1 MTRSAGG
8 LTCDDGVMTDAY
20 TLALNDSGTDLTT
33 VGGKA
38 ASLGVLTRAGLP
50 VPPGFSVTTRAYSD
64 YVSNGLTAEI
74 ISALHGV
81 DFGNPAAVDAAAA
94 RIACAFNRFP
104 VPERIAAAVRSE
116 YSALDSP
123 VAVRS
128 SATAEDLPDA
138 SFAGQHD
145 TFLNVT
151 GVDAV
156 LDAVRRC
163 WASLWTSRAMS
174 YRALNNIAPDDVALA
189 VVVQRLV
196 PASAAGVMFTADP
209 MTGARDTVMINAA
222 WGLGESVV
230 SGLVTPDTYVF
241 VNGKLRRQVNDKT
254 VMTVGTADGVA
265 QEPVSESLR
274 TAAVLSDAEAL
285 ELAELGRRIEALY
298 GMPMNVEWAVHDGR
312 IAILQARPIT
322 NLPAERETWN
332 DSLRGDYLWTCANL
346 REAVPSVM
354 TPVTW
359 SLAEALAVPDIAG
372 HPTSGTIGGRFYLN
386 VSAAMAA
393 LTALGMKKFA
403 LRAGQQIFGKMP
415 DGMTIPPLPVSR
427 LAVLRSVAA
436 MGRQVIRES
445 KAYRRDLDSLVAGN
459 PGRCADLRTRIK
471 ATKTAADLSR
481 LWRSDVDDLLRGSC
495 RVFNAGARQAGAA
508 KLGLQLAEL
517 VGEAD
522 ANSLLTGL
530 HTESDALA
538 SFGPMLGL
546 AQLRR
551 GEISEETYAA
561 TWGHRS
567 HDEFE
572 ISTPRPSE
580 DPAWLN
586 RPEVDD
592 PAELLARQAKERDAA
607 WQRLRA
613 RHPRKAAAVSRRLVK
628 AAVTARKR
636 EQGRSEFARCFWV
649 FRAFV
654 QRASELTGEDMFLL
668 PLSEIL
674 AVLDGDR
681 APLATIPARR
691 AAYEHYSALPAY
703 PTLIRGHFDPE
714 TWAVSPSRRLD
725 VFDATRAYAPLGDA
739 ITGFPGVPGIVEG
752 LARVVSTV
760 EEAGVL
766 RPGEIL
772 VTTVTNV
779 GWTPLFP
786 RAAAIVTDIGAPLS
800 HAAIVAR
807 ELGIPAVVGCGN
819 ATTRLRTGE
828 TIRVDGG
835 KGTVTVLRPLG

>member
-1 MTRSAGG
+1 
-8 LTCDDGVMTDAY
+8 MTDAY

-74 ISALHGV
+74 TLALHGV
-81 DFGNPAAVDAAAA
+81 DFGNPAAVDATAA

-254 VMTVGTADGVA
+254 VMTVRTADGVA

-298 GMPMNVEWAVHDGR
+298 GMPMDVEWAVHDGR

-393 LTALGMKKFA
+393 LTALGMNKFA

-445 KAYRRDLDSLVAGN
+445 KAYRRDLDSLVAAN
-459 PGRCADLRTRIK
+459 PGRCADLRTRIN

-508 KLGLQLAEL
+508 KLGLQLAKL

-522 ANSLLTGL
+522 VNSLLTGL

-572 ISTPRPSE
+572 ISTPRPGE

-613 RHPRKAAAVSRRLVK
+613 RHPRKAAAVSRKLAK

-654 QRASELTGEDMFLL
+654 QRASELTGEDMFFL

-674 AVLDGDR
+674 AVLDGDC

-760 EEAGVL
+760 EEAGAL

-819 ATTRLRTGE
+819 ATTRLKTGE

-835 KGTVTVLRPLG
+835 KGTVTVLLPLG

>member
-1 MTRSAGG
+1 
-8 LTCDDGVMTDAY
+8 
-20 TLALNDSGTDLTT
+20 
-33 VGGKA
+33 
-38 ASLGVLTRAGLP
+38 
-50 VPPGFSVTTRAYSD
+50 
-64 YVSNGLTAEI
+64 
-74 ISALHGV
+74 
-81 DFGNPAAVDAAAA
+81 
-94 RIACAFNRFP
+94 
-104 VPERIAAAVRSE
+104 
-116 YSALDSP
+116 
-123 VAVRS
+123 
-128 SATAEDLPDA
+128 
-138 SFAGQHD
+138 
-145 TFLNVT
+145 
-151 GVDAV
+151 
-156 LDAVRRC
+156 
-163 WASLWTSRAMS
+163 
-174 YRALNNIAPDDVALA
+174 
-189 VVVQRLV
+189 
-196 PASAAGVMFTADP
+196 
-209 MTGARDTVMINAA
+209 
-222 WGLGESVV
+222 
-230 SGLVTPDTYVF
+230 
-241 VNGKLRRQVNDKT
+241 
-254 VMTVGTADGVA
+254 
-265 QEPVSESLR
+265 
-274 TAAVLSDAEAL
+274 VLSDAEAL
-285 ELAELGRRIEALY
+285 RLAGLGRRIEALS
-298 GMPMNVEWAVHDGR
+298 GTPMDIEWAVHDGQ

-322 NLPAERETWN
+322 NLPARRETWN

-393 LTALGMKKFA
+393 LTALGMNRFA
-403 LRAGQQIFGKMP
+403 LRAGQQIFGRMP
-415 DGMTIPPLPVSR
+415 GGMTIPPLPVSR

-436 MGRQVIRES
+436 MGRQVLRES
-445 KAYRRDLDSLVAGN
+445 KAYRRDLDSLVAAN

-471 ATKTAADLSR
+471 ATKTAADLAR

-508 KLGLQLAEL
+508 KLGLRLAEL

-530 HTESDALA
+530 HSESGTLE
-538 SFGPMLGL
+538 SLGPMLGL
-546 AQLRR
+546 ARLRR

-572 ISTPRPSE
+572 ISTPRPGE

-586 RPEVDD
+586 RLQVGD
-592 PAELLARQAKERDAA
+592 PAQLLARQAKERDAA
-607 WQRLRA
+607 WERLRA
-613 RHPRKAAAVSRRLVK
+613 RHPRKVAAVSRRLAK
-628 AAVTARKR
+628 AAVTARRR

-654 QRASELTGEDMFLL
+654 QRASELIGEDMFFL

-674 AVLDGDR
+674 VVLDGDSG
-681 APLATIPARR
+681 PLATIPARR
-691 AAYEHYSALPAY
+691 ATYEHYSALPAY

-714 TWAVSPSRRLD
+714 TWAASPSRRLD
-725 VFDATRAYAPLGDA
+725 VFDATTSYAPLGDA

-760 EEAGVL
+760 EEAAAL

-786 RAAAIVTDIGAPLS
+786 RAAAVVTDIGAPLS

-819 ATTRLRTGE
+819 ATTRLKTGE
-828 TIRVDGG
+828 KIRVDGG
-835 KGTVTVLRPLG
+835 KGTVTVLS

>member
-1 MTRSAGG
+1 
-8 LTCDDGVMTDAY
+8 MTDAY
-20 TLALNDSGTDLTT
+20 TLALDDPGTDLAT

-38 ASLGVLTRAGLP
+38 ASLATLARAGLP
-50 VPPGFSVTTRAYSD
+50 VPPGFSVTTRAYRD
-64 YVSNGLTAEI
+64 YVSKGLTTEI
-74 ISALHGV
+74 AAAMHGV
-81 DFGNPAAVDAAAA
+81 DFADLAAVDAAAA
-94 RIACAFNRFP
+94 RIARAFNRFT
-104 VPERIAAAVRSE
+104 VPEEVAAAVRSE

-145 TFLNVT
+145 TFLNVA

-163 WASLWTSRAMS
+163 WASLWTSRAVS

-209 MTGARDTVMINAA
+209 MTGARDTVVINAA

-230 SGLVTPDTYVF
+230 SGLVTPDTYTV
-241 VNGKLRRQVNDKT
+241 VDGKLWRQVNDKT
-254 VMTVGTADGVA
+254 VMTVRTAHGVA
-265 QEPVSESLR
+265 QESVSESLR
-274 TAAVLSDAEAL
+274 TVAVLSDAEAL
-285 ELAELGRRIEALY
+285 ELAGLGGRIEALY
-298 GMPMNVEWAVHDGR
+298 GRPMDIEWAVHDGQF
-312 IAILQARPIT
+312 AILQARPIT
-322 NLPAERETWN
+322 NLPAGREVWN

-359 SLAEALAVPDIAG
+359 SLARALAVPDIAG

-393 LTALGMKKFA
+393 LTALGMNKFA
-403 LRAGQQIFGKMP
+403 LRAGRQIFGKMP

-427 LAVLRSVAA
+427 LAVLRSVVA
-436 MGRQVIRES
+436 MGRQVMRES
-445 KAYRRDLDSLVAGN
+445 KAYRDDLDSLVAAN
-459 PGRCADLRTRIK
+459 PAVCAELRTRIGDT
-471 ATKTAADLSR
+471 AGAADLAR
-481 LWRSDVDDLLRGSC
+481 LWRSDVDELLHSAC

-508 KLGLQLAEL
+508 KLGPRLADL

-530 HTESDALA
+530 HGEDGALESL
-538 SFGPMLGL
+538 GPMLGL
-546 AQLRR
+546 ARLRR
-551 GEISEETYAA
+551 GELSEEMYAA

-572 ISTPRPSE
+572 IATPRPGE

-586 RPEVDD
+586 RLSVDD
-592 PAELLARQAKERDAA
+592 PAELLVRQAKERNAA

-613 RHPRKAAAVSRRLVK
+613 RHPRKVASVLRRLAK
-628 AAVTARKR
+628 AAVAARKR
-636 EQGRSEFARCFWV
+636 EQARSEFARCFWV

-654 QRASELTGEDMFLL
+654 QRAAELTGADMFFL

-674 AVLDGDR
+674 AVLDGDSK
-681 APLATIPARR
+681 PLARIPARR

-714 TWAVSPSRRLD
+714 SWAASPSRRLD
-725 VFDATRAYAPLGDA
+725 VFDATTSYAPLGDA
-739 ITGFPGVPGIVEG
+739 ITGFPGVPGIIEG
-752 LARVVSTV
+752 VARVVSTV
-760 EEAGVL
+760 EEAEAL
-766 RPGEIL
+766 LPGEIL

-786 RAAAIVTDIGAPLS
+786 RAAAVVTDIGAPLS

-819 ATTRLRTGE
+819 ATTRLKTGDQV
-828 TIRVDGG
+828 RVDGG
-835 KGTVTVLRPLG
+835 KGTVTVLTSTS